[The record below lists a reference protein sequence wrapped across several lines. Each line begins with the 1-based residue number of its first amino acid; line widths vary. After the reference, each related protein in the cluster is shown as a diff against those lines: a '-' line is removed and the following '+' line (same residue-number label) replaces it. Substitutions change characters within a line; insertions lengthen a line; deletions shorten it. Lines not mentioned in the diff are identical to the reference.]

1 MEWPGNKATFI
12 VAPRPLYFAAM
23 ERSQEMPGITSMSC
37 APNKMRLLWACELRS
52 GCKDGMPQ
60 CC

>member
-23 ERSQEMPGITSMSC
+23 ERSQEMPVITSSC
-37 APNKMRLLWACELRS
+37 APNKCVSDEIVV
-52 GCKDGMPQ
+52 GV
-60 CC
+60 